1 MSSGVKM
8 TRKFWPRISAS
19 RVAEHLLGPGV
30 PARDDALGVE
40 REDGEAD
47 GPLDDDPVP
56 LAVVGEVDPGP
67 PGRGDVL
74 DGEQDEFRVIAGPT
88 DLAAVQEHPPP
99 ADALE
104 VVRDL
109 EVAERVVLGE
119 DVFEERPQLGDVPLA
134 VAQLVD
140 EPALGLL
147 GA

>member
-1 MSSGVKM
+1 MTPSVSNVKM
-8 TRKFWPRISAS
+8 AKP
-19 RVAEHLLGPGV
+19 
-30 PARDDALGVE
+30 
-40 REDGEAD
+40 D
-47 GPLDDDPVP
+47 GPLDDDPVS
-56 LAVVGEVDPGP
+56 LAVVGEIDPGP

-74 DGEQDEFRVIAGPT
+74 DGEEDEFRVIAGPT
-88 DLAAVQEHPPP
+88 DLAGVQEHPPP

-109 EVAERVVLGE
+109 EVAERAVLGE
-119 DVFEERPQLGDVPLA
+119 DVLEEGPQLGDVPLA